1 MLQKNSDIPSKVVD
15 PSLQI
20 TSPPVDVD
28 PEEPGSL
35 EPEADGSNLV
45 DSLTN
50 FVHKFRGVIVVCVA
64 LKMYQLLHH
73 SSVDQFM

>member
-35 EPEADGSNLV
+35 EPEVRWIQSCRL
-45 DSLTN
+45 S
-50 FVHKFRGVIVVCVA
+50 
-64 LKMYQLLHH
+64 
-73 SSVDQFM
+73 